1 MTALG
6 VGGKPG
12 QSGGAAIT
20 AQQLIQLAGASS
32 ATLGQASSQ
41 LGTHVAFQKG
51 QAGGQQTLQFH
62 SLQLKPGGS
71 TLTQTQGCAKS
82 KSKKRTTPTPPK

>member
-1 MTALG
+1 MTTLT

-12 QSGGAAIT
+12 QGGGAPIT
-20 AQQLIQLAGASS
+20 AQQLIQLAGGGSAS
-32 ATLGQASSQ
+32 LGQGPSQ
-41 LGTHVAFQKG
+41 LATHVAFQKG

-71 TLTQTQGCAKS
+71 TLTQAHSKS